1 MKRLLLYLA
10 AFPLWV
16 ACNPVFYSPSS
27 QHIPLL
33 TEKNEF
39 RASASYITA
48 ESTESMAVKAAY
60 AVSPRWALMGGGSSH
75 FRGET
80 SPTTSSGGG
89 GYVEAGGG
97 YFTKVSQ
104 KFVYETYGLLGFGSM
119 DNRFPQSVANYPN
132 TNGRIKANVLSLAL
146 QPSIGFKSRY
156 FEAAL
161 STRTSLINYGKVRG
175 DLVTQNVDQQS
186 PSSQQE
192 YLAER
197 RNNFLL
203 EPALTLRGGLQF
215 LKLELQT
222 GVSVNLSHPNFP
234 QDASWVS
241 MGLVYSPKK

>member
-33 TEKNEF
+33 TEEKEF
-39 RASASYITA
+39 SASASYVTA
-48 ESTESMAVKAAY
+48 ESTESMALKAAY
-60 AVSPRWALMGGGSSH
+60 AINPHWALMAGGSFH
-75 FRGET
+75 FNGET
-80 SPTTSSGGG
+80 DSHTASGGG
-89 GYVEAGGG
+89 GYIEGGAG
-97 YFTKVSQ
+97 YFKRIGE
-104 KFVYETYGLLGFGSM
+104 KFVFDTYGLVGFGGM
-119 DNRFPQSVANYPN
+119 NNRFPQSVTNYPN
-132 TNGRIKANVLSLAL
+132 TNGRIEANLLSLAV
-146 QPSIGFKSRY
+146 QPAIGFKSRY

-161 STRTSLINYGKVRG
+161 STRASLINYRNIQGS
-175 DLVTQNVDQQS
+175 LVAQNADQQS

-192 YLAER
+192 YLAAH

-203 EPALTLRGGLQF
+203 EPALTLRGGLEF

-222 GVSVNLSHPNFP
+222 GVSLNLSHPDFP

-241 MGLVYSPKK
+241 LGLVYNPGK